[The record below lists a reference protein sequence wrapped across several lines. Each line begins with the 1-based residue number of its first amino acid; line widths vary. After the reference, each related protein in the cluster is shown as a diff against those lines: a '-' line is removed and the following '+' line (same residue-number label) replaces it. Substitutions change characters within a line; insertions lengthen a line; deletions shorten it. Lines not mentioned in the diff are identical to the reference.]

1 MYTLKSVVQEKFTE
15 LFCHENC
22 NSIEIFIIIY
32 VKTICIYQK
41 SFILKFLYFKH
52 LKKYDLKGWL
62 IP

>member
-1 MYTLKSVVQEKFTE
+1 MYVLKFVVQEKFTE

-32 VKTICIYQK
+32 VTTICIYQK
-41 SFILKFLYFKH
+41 SIILKFLYFKH
-52 LKKYDLKGWL
+52 LKISDIKCWL